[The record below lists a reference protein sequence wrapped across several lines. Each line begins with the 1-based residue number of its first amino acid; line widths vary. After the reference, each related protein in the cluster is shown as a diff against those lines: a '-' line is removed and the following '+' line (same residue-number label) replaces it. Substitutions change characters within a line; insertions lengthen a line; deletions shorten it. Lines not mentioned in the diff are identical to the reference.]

1 MVKKLNTVMRPF
13 EGVMESHLCISRFC
27 RGSMSF
33 VLNKTDRKFF
43 VAVNQAGWLKAPQTA
58 LVGLY

>member
-1 MVKKLNTVMRPF
+1 MRPF

-33 VLNKTDRKFF
+33 VLYKTDRKFF
-43 VAVNQAGWLKAPQTA
+43 VAVNRAGWLKAPQTA